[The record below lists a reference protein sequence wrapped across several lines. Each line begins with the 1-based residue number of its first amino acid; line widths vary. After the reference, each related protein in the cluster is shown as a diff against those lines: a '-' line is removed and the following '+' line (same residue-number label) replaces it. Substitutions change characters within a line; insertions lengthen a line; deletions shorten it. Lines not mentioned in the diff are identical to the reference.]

1 MLQPWIFFIEGSITV
16 VAAMV
21 AFFFLPNTPG
31 SAKFLSEDEQWIAA
45 HRLRV
50 DMQGGTSSDHVEE
63 EKFSWQ
69 AVSHHPVSNDW
80 NELTANA

>member
-1 MLQPWIFFIEGSITV
+1 
-16 VAAMV
+16 MV

-31 SAKFLSEDEQWIAA
+31 SAKFLSADEQWIAA

-69 AVSHHPVSNDW
+69 AVSHYR
-80 NELTANA
+80 

>member
-1 MLQPWIFFIEGSITV
+1 MPDGSQ
-16 VAAMV
+16 V

-50 DMQGGTSSDHVEE
+50 DMQGAITTDHVEE
-63 EKFSWQ
+63 EKFNWR
-69 AVSHHPVSNDW
+69 AVR
-80 NELTANA
+80 